1 MCEHGF
7 VVFIFNKREW
17 TNTENL
23 RIPKSITMRPQSTTE
38 SPTGLKKLHQTNKRF
53 ILLQW
58 LCLDLRYLLLIR
70 GNGRWSDKQGGK
82 TLTLPHHHYEGGA
95 ATSIKMEM

>member
-1 MCEHGF
+1 M
-7 VVFIFNKREW
+7 
-17 TNTENL
+17 
-23 RIPKSITMRPQSTTE
+23 
-38 SPTGLKKLHQTNKRF
+38 
-53 ILLQW
+53 LQW
-58 LCLDLRYLLLIR
+58 LSLDLRYLLLIR